1 MAMTISVIIP
11 THDRPGPLRL
21 VVEALARQSHKPNEL
36 IIVNDGAGE
45 IDDDLPA
52 ILARAG
58 IDLKVL
64 RRAEPSSAASRNAGL
79 TIARGDIVA
88 CFDDDMLL
96 DVDLLKNLS
105 DLYRLDS
112 AGVVAGITLAYRDE
126 PETWQG
132 MVWEAIAGA
141 LGRMRWAPRRQR
153 CRYVRLDNRLAGK
166 LEPAARLSSGA
177 MSLRGQVA
185 RGARFDEQL
194 TGYAFGE
201 DRDLSYRLG
210 RELALFRTRQVWIRH
225 APAPGGRG
233 SMFQRG
239 QAYVDNSLRIAARG
253 VEGGAGTVV
262 LIGYDFAGTILQ
274 YAIWGLLTGQR
285 SNLAYAAGV
294 ACALARRAWTAV
306 RKSIDAPQ
314 KKEPRM
320 NTNKHEFF

>member
-11 THDRPGPLRL
+11 THDRPRPLQL
-21 VVEALARQSHKPNEL
+21 VVEALACQSHKPDEL
-36 IIVNDGAGE
+36 IIVNDGAAE
-45 IDDDLPA
+45 IDAGLPA

-58 IDLKVL
+58 IDLKVI

-79 TIARGDIVA
+79 AIARGDIVA

-96 DVDLLKNLS
+96 DCDLLKNL
-105 DLYRLDS
+105 LEIYRLDS
-112 AGVVAGITLAYRDE
+112 AGVIAGVTLAYRDE

-132 MVWEAIAGA
+132 LLWETIAGA

-153 CRYVRLDNRLAGK
+153 CRYVQLDKRLAGK
-166 LEPAARLSSGA
+166 LEPTARLSSGA
-177 MSLRGQVA
+177 MSLQGQVA
-185 RGARFDEQL
+185 RWARFDEQL

-285 SNLAYAAGV
+285 SNLAYAAGI
-294 ACALARRAWTAV
+294 ASALARRAWTAV
-306 RKSIDAPQ
+306 RRSIAGPQ
-314 KKEPRM
+314 KKRT
-320 NTNKHEFF
+320 TNEH

>member
-11 THDRPGPLRL
+11 THDRPRPLQL
-21 VVEALARQSHKPNEL
+21 VVEALAQQSHKPDEL
-36 IIVNDGAGE
+36 IIVNDGAAE
-45 IDDDLPA
+45 IDAGLPA

-58 IDLKVL
+58 IDLKVI
-64 RRAEPSSAASRNAGL
+64 RRASPSSAASRNAGL
-79 TIARGDIVA
+79 AIARGDIVA

-96 DVDLLKNLS
+96 DCDLLKNL
-105 DLYRLDS
+105 LEIYRLDS
-112 AGVVAGITLAYRDE
+112 AGVIAGVTLAYRDE

-132 MVWEAIAGA
+132 LLWETIAGA

-153 CRYVRLDNRLAGK
+153 CRYVQLDNRLAGK
-166 LEPAARLSSGA
+166 LEPTARLSSGA
-177 MSLRGQVA
+177 MSLQGQVA
-185 RGARFDEQL
+185 RWARFDEQL

-285 SNLAYAAGV
+285 SNLAYAAGI
-294 ACALARRAWTAV
+294 ASALARRAWTAV
-306 RKSIDAPQ
+306 RRSIAGPQ
-314 KKEPRM
+314 KKRT
-320 NTNKHEFF
+320 TNEH